1 MWRVVSRWAEDGS
14 GGLNLA
20 EFLEVVSANPKASG
34 SETCGPCLLL
44 NECQEMARNLLQEGS
59 LAANT
64 SPDAKKH
71 RETIPWCHEPCL
83 LFRVLAA
90 QSIHSDPGQGRDLS
104 AELIEAFKILDED
117 ADGQRPS
124 GGEDVKLRTGANT
137 AKRTG

>member
-1 MWRVVSRWAEDGS
+1 MGRGRKRRAELGRVP
-14 GGLNLA
+14 GGCVGQSQGIGERNVAL
-20 EFLEVVSANPKASG
+20 
-34 SETCGPCLLL
+34 PCLLL

-59 LAANT
+59 LVANT

-90 QSIHSDPGQGRDLS
+90 QSIRSDPGQGRDLS

-124 GGEDVKLRTGANT
+124 DGEDVKLRTGANT